1 MMRRIK
7 NNMLSIK
14 NNHGVSMIVVLLI
27 LVIVSLLGVA
37 AVQISQM
44 ATKSAR
50 NERDIQ
56 IAWQAA
62 EAVLLDA
69 ELDIVGKVAGDRSKI
84 FTNNDTDLSKFIEGC
99 GNSGV
104 SKGLCSFQKNTLPA
118 WLSVDFMETTSPK
131 YVNFGDFTDRTFS
144 AGSAGIQPAAAPR
157 YIIEILDDPNVER
170 TKSVEYRKY
179 IYRVTAVG
187 FGPSINTQVV
197 LQTIYRN

>member
-1 MMRRIK
+1 MRRKKINIANM
-7 NNMLSIK
+7 NNK
-14 NNHGVSMIVVLLI
+14 RGVSMIVVLLI

-37 AVQISQM
+37 AVQVSQM

-69 ELDIVGKVAGDRSKI
+69 ELDIIGKKAGDRSKV
-84 FTNNDTDLSKFIEGC
+84 FTNNDTDISKFIEGC
-99 GNSGV
+99 GSSGV
-104 SKGLCSFQKNTLPA
+104 SKGLCSYQENTLPA
-118 WLSVDFMETTSPK
+118 WLSVDFMATTTPK
-131 YVNFGDFTDRTFS
+131 YVSFGEFTDRTFS
-144 AGSAGIQPAAAPR
+144 AGAAGIQPAAAPR
-157 YIIEILDDPNVER
+157 YIIEILDDPNIER

-187 FGPSINTQVV
+187 FGPNINTQVV

>member
-1 MMRRIK
+1 MRRKKINIANM
-7 NNMLSIK
+7 NNK
-14 NNHGVSMIVVLLI
+14 RGVSMIVVLLI

-37 AVQISQM
+37 AVQVSQM

-69 ELDIVGKVAGDRSKI
+69 ELDIIGKKAGDRSKVFI
-84 FTNNDTDLSKFIEGC
+84 NNDTDISKFIEGC
-99 GNSGV
+99 GASGV
-104 SKGLCSFQKNTLPA
+104 SKGLCSYQENTLPA
-118 WLSVDFMETTSPK
+118 WLSVDFMATTTPK
-131 YVNFGDFTDRTFS
+131 YVSFGEFTDRTFS
-144 AGSAGIQPAAAPR
+144 AGTAGIQPAAAPR
-157 YIIEILDDPNVER
+157 YIIEILDDPNIER

-187 FGPSINTQVV
+187 FGPNINTQVV